1 MACFLLVWSL
11 SDADLH
17 DMSSEGQVFIS
28 FFTSVVSLERNNEH
42 VSASVGH

>member
-17 DMSSEGQVFIS
+17 DVSSEGQVFIKI
-28 FFTSVVSLERNNEH
+28 FTSVVSLERNNEH